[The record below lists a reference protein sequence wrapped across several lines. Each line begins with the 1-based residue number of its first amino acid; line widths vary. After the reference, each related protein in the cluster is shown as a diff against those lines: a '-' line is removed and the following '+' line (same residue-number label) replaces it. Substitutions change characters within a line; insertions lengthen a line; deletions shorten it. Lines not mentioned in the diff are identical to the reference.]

1 MADKTLDCK
10 GMVCPMPIVKT
21 SKAIKEMS
29 SGQNLEV
36 LSTDKAFE
44 ADIQAWCK
52 QTGNTLSSFSDD
64 DGVFSAI
71 ITIK

>member
-71 ITIK
+71 ISVK

>member
-64 DGVFSAI
+64 DGVFSAL
-71 ITIK
+71 ITVK

>member
-1 MADKTLDCK
+1 MADETLDCK

-21 SKAIKEMS
+21 SKAAKVMD
-29 SGQNLEV
+29 SGQTLEV
-36 LSTDKAFE
+36 VATDKAFH

-52 QTGNTLSSFSDD
+52 QTGNALASYSEA
-64 DGVFSAI
+64 DGVATAV

>member
-21 SKAIKEMS
+21 SKAAKEMS

>member
-10 GMVCPMPIVKT
+10 GMVCPMPIVKS
-21 SKAIKEMS
+21 SKAAKEMT
-29 SGQNLEV
+29 SGQTLEV

-52 QTGNTLSSFSDD
+52 QTGNGLTSFSEA
-64 DGVFSAI
+64 DGVYSAV

>member
-10 GMVCPMPIVKT
+10 GLVCPMPIVKT
-21 SKAIKEMS
+21 SKATKEMS

>member
-64 DGVFSAI
+64 EGGFSAI